1 MDSGMLPSSLPV
13 QEMWD
18 QIIDELNTR
27 TDLQSCSL
35 TCRAFAARAQ
45 SHIFRR
51 IAIRQKRS
59 RDAKTLAK
67 ELADIIATSP
77 HLISY
82 IRILYLEGCDQD
94 VLYPLVRI
102 RWSHLE
108 DLTLSSSGQAFDLEN
123 ICILVQLP
131 SIRSLAI
138 IGEQWET
145 ERIHH
150 IFCHCNSRLERVE
163 FWHCNPPPTSFSPSH
178 SGAPAPKIRHLV
190 MVASGA
196 ISGVLL
202 EYPLLMDF
210 SELTHIRCSRSMDG
224 ALSSFLIQHCANLE
238 SLHLGG
244 ADAGIDAL
252 DLGLFPAL
260 KYLTCSDMGSA
271 VNEMLKSIPANNI
284 IDTIRVSTFGPGLTM
299 DIIRDFQATIL
310 ALTMP
315 MLRHVDVEVH
325 SSPSPFLFASNTT
338 GLPKM
343 LRHHLSKLEERG
355 LLSPS
360 GLEFRLKPIRHELY
374 GAPRNLMSVST
385 VPRRFRRPA
394 FDLQSCNYQVENQE
408 DAPKMSARP
417 PNFLSSQVTR
427 ATLSLNTKPT
437 PSSELKHQA
446 AECTARKTIVERSID
461 HVAVQPPRDLTGALL
476 NATMTTEGQ
485 QWVHG

>member
-1 MDSGMLPSSLPV
+1 MAIVPGLLIPDFPTPKLYPFGPRNNNMYKLYNTALDIHFLSRIMDRGMLPSSLPV

-18 QIIDELNTR
+18 QIIDELNAR
-27 TDLQSCSL
+27 KDLQSCSL

-45 SHIFRR
+45 SHIFRS
-51 IAIRQKRS
+51 ISIRQKRS
-59 RDAKTLAK
+59 RDAKVLAR
-67 ELADIIATSP
+67 ELADIVATSP

-94 VLYPLVRI
+94 ILSPLIRI
-102 RWSHLE
+102 PWSHLE
-108 DLTLSSSGQAFDLEN
+108 DLTLSSSGQTFDLEN
-123 ICILVQLP
+123 MCLLVQLP

-145 ERIHH
+145 EH
-150 IFCHCNSRLERVE
+150 IYDIFSHCNSRLERVE

-190 MVASGA
+190 IVASGA
-196 ISGVLL
+196 IPGVLL
-202 EYPLLMDF
+202 EYPFLMDF
-210 SELTHIRCSRSMDG
+210 SELTHIRCLRSMHG
-224 ALSSFLIQHCANLE
+224 ALPSFLIQHGANLE

-271 VNEMLKSIPANNI
+271 VNEVLKSIPANNI
-284 IDTIRVSTFGPGLTM
+284 IDTIRVSLFGPGLTM
-299 DIIRDFQATIL
+299 ETIRDFQATIL

-355 LLSPS
+355 LLSIYLDWS
-360 GLEFRLKPIRHELY
+360 FVWNQFFDGQGTCGAFRK
-374 GAPRNLMSVST
+374 LMSIST
-385 VPRRFRRPA
+385 LPQRLHRRPELQSKNEKKDRRSDIRRCQPRRGRP
-394 FDLQSCNYQVENQE
+394 
-408 DAPKMSARP
+408 
-417 PNFLSSQVTR
+417 
-427 ATLSLNTKPT
+427 
-437 PSSELKHQA
+437 
-446 AECTARKTIVERSID
+446 
-461 HVAVQPPRDLTGALL
+461 
-476 NATMTTEGQ
+476 
-485 QWVHG
+485 